1 MNNYIELVGN
11 IAAVI
16 GIVVCLVAGLVR
28 LSGKYFVFGFETQTI
43 FLVSIAIMVFACL
56 AKLHLLSVKQS

>member
-1 MNNYIELVGN
+1 MNNYIELIGN
-11 IAAVI
+11 IAAITGV
-16 GIVVCLVAGLVR
+16 VVCLAAGLIR
-28 LSGKYFVFGFETQTI
+28 LTGNYFIFGFETQTL